1 MMPVSSLYTRLFA
14 SILCSVMLMAAAV
27 GTVYSSQN
35 TPAYTGDFWPSN
47 IDGTDCFPEYHRLMA
62 DQPMARVVD
71 VMIPAGTAEI
81 PHTHKIDS
89 FMFVDQPTSVVVRNV
104 DQMGNEKVVHQ
115 TFGDLL
121 RADSL
126 PIWQFMEPEPYHY
139 VENRDS
145 LNHYRAIRIEIHN
158 LKGIASGSS
167 ALLEGVEPEEM
178 FRKGKVALYKVQ
190 VSEEPLE
197 IHSNDRTLFLIGRL
211 NSETSVVSLTNG
223 DAVLNLAKP
232 VEESADR
239 PKVWI
244 LNEHSHYSLTNQV
257 SGGESVYL
265 IELSP

>member
-1 MMPVSSLYTRLFA
+1 MMPGSSLYTRIFA

-27 GTVYSSQN
+27 GIVYSSQN
-35 TPAYTGDFWPSN
+35 TPAYTGDFWPDN

-115 TFGDLL
+115 TSGDLL

-158 LKGIASGSS
+158 LKGITSGSS
-167 ALLEGVEPEEM
+167 ALLTGIESQEV
-178 FRKGKVALYKVQ
+178 FRKEKTALYKVKLV
-190 VSEEPLE
+190 VSPIE
-197 IHSNDRTLFLIGRL
+197 IHTNDRTLFLISRL
-211 NSETSVVSLTNG
+211 NTAISVINLDNGSEVS
-223 DAVLNLAKP
+223 NLAKP
-232 VEESADR
+232 AEEPSSR
-239 PKVWI
+239 PKVWVI
-244 LNEHSHYSLTNQV
+244 DEHGHYSLVSQV
-257 SGGESVYL
+257 VNGEFVYL
-265 IELSP
+265 LEISP